1 MKQLLAALTLIAM
14 GTGAFCGSADAQTK
28 STYDEVRSRGK
39 LLAGVRGDYPPVGTI
54 DASGAFIGF
63 GADIAR
69 ELAKHLGV
77 EVEFVQT
84 TSANRIPLLLNGQI
98 DAEIGPTSPTRARN
112 EVIDFTYTYG
122 WSRALIVVRKDK
134 SKAIKDYSNETTQI
148 GAVQGAV
155 FVDEWKS
162 RNPKAKIKLYQEYPE
177 LMVALMQGQVDVAL
191 ANEFTTL
198 QLMERNDRLKQA
210 LELGEP
216 FYQDPIA
223 IGVRQNDSKWR
234 NWINWGLQRLWATGT
249 FQEIYRKH
257 FKVDPPFHIWENDRL
272 QPGVTEVGKDWDKW

>member
-1 MKQLLAALTLIAM
+1 MKQIVAALTLIAL
-14 GTGAFCGSADAQTK
+14 GVGALCQSAQAQTK
-28 STYDEVRSRGK
+28 STYDAVRARGK

-54 DASGAFIGF
+54 DASGNFVGL

-98 DAEIGPTSPTRARN
+98 DAEFGPTSPTRTRN
-112 EVIDFTYTYG
+112 EVVDFTYTYG
-122 WSRALIVVRKDK
+122 WSRALIVVPKGKNKKID
-134 SKAIKDYSNETTQI
+134 DYLNEKTQV

-155 FVDEWKS
+155 FVDEWKA

-191 ANEFTTL
+191 ANEFTAL
-198 QLMERNDRLKQA
+198 GLMERNDRLKQQ
-210 LELGEP
+210 LEFGEP
-216 FYQDPIA
+216 FFQDPIA

-234 NWINWGLQRLWATGT
+234 NWINWGLQRLWAAGT
-249 FQEIYRKH
+249 FQEIYKKH
-257 FKVDPPFHIWENDRL
+257 FKADPPFHIWENGQL
-272 QPGVTEVGKDWDKW
+272 QPGVTEIGKDWDKW